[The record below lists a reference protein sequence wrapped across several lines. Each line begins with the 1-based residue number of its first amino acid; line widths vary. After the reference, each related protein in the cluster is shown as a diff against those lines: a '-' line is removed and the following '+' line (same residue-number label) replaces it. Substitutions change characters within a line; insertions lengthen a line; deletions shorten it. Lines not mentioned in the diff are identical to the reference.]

1 MKSMLSSRAR
11 SSRARPGL
19 TRASVVA
26 AAAEIAD
33 RDGLDA
39 LTLASLAARLGVRPP
54 SLFNHVAG
62 MPALKRELRAVA
74 LRELADALS
83 AAAIGKSRGAAVSA
97 LAAAYRG
104 FVRAHPGTYALTV
117 SAPGNADPASDKLA
131 DGIISICASVLGGY
145 QLGKR
150 ETIHAIRAMRSL
162 VHGFASLEAAGG
174 FGMPVAIDSSFAW
187 MVDTFVAGLERIAA
201 AQAARA

>member
-1 MKSMLSSRAR
+1 MPSPRAR
-11 SSRARPGL
+11 SSRQRAGL
-19 TRASVVA
+19 TRSSVVA

-39 LTLASLAARLGVRPP
+39 LTLASLAARLGIRAP

-62 MPALKRELRAVA
+62 MAALRRELRALA
-74 LRELADALS
+74 LRGLAEALG
-83 AAAIGKSRGAAVSA
+83 AAAIGKSRAGAVRA
-97 LAAAYRG
+97 LANAYRG
-104 FVRAHPGTYALTV
+104 FVRSHPGIYALTL
-117 SAPGNADPASDKLA
+117 SAAGESDSESDRTADR
-131 DGIISICASVLGGY
+131 IIAICASVLSGY

-174 FGMPVAIDSSFAW
+174 FGMPVAIDASFAW
-187 MVDTFVAGLERIAA
+187 TVDTFVAGLERIAPPPGA
-201 AQAARA
+201 GS